1 MNIKIAFGKSEK
13 IKKVSLLLVLVG
25 VMLILYPPF
34 TCLYARYEQTRLWNL
49 LVGSDQPA
57 QGTPLVTEHED
68 NPEPEAIG
76 TSSLESSRAGEFKEA
91 IIEIPEINLSA
102 VVVRGT
108 STAALRKGPG
118 WYEESALPG
127 LGNTAIAGHRTMYGA
142 WFQELERLHP
152 DDQIILLYGGQKYVY
167 RVERVFS
174 VARDD
179 WSVIEPCGYPVLTL
193 TTCHPLGS
201 ARQRLVVR
209 AKLVSFE

>member
-1 MNIKIAFGKSEK
+1 M
-13 IKKVSLLLVLVG
+13 LLILAG
-25 VMLILYPPF
+25 IMFILYPPF
-34 TCLYARYEQTRLWNL
+34 TCLYARYEQIRLWNSL
-49 LVGSDQPA
+49 AESDQPA
-57 QGTPLVTEHED
+57 QDTPLAAEHEN

-76 TSSLESSRAGEFKEA
+76 TPSLKSSRAGEFKGA

-142 WFQELERLHP
+142 WFKELDRLHSGDP
-152 DDQIILLYGGQKYVY
+152 VILLYAGQKYVY

-174 VARDD
+174 VVRDD
-179 WSVIEPCGYPVLTL
+179 WSVIEPSGYPVLTL